1 MMLYLLVEG
10 SLSDPSARA
19 GRSVVRR
26 TGKAARYLQPQLK
39 VTGTCLPAF
48 KVVSILGQLE
58 PLADL
63 FTSLCFSLSLSDPLS
78 SSLFLPLTPPSLS
91 LTNTSTHVRS
101 LALPHHPSL
110 PRTPIEDHSTE
121 QHNEQPHALNGR
133 GAVMGGC

>member
-1 MMLYLLVEG
+1 MMLYLLPPSGRKSVRSIGAGG
-10 SLSDPSARA
+10 SVSRSAHGASRKV
-19 GRSVVRR
+19 SP
-26 TGKAARYLQPQLK
+26 AAAESYRYLRSRLFLFS
-39 VTGTCLPAF
+39 GNLNRLP
-48 KVVSILGQLE
+48 
-58 PLADL
+58 
-63 FTSLCFSLSLSDPLS
+63 TSSLLSVSLSLSDPLS

>member
-19 GRSVVRR
+19 GRSVGRR
-26 TGKAARYLQPQLK
+26 TGQAARYLQPQLK
-39 VTGTCLPAF
+39 LQVPAF
-48 KVVSILGQLE
+48 LR
-58 PLADL
+58 L
-63 FTSLCFSLSLSDPLS
+63 FLFSGNLNRLPTSSLLSVSLSLSDPLS